1 MDQLTGGGGL
11 TAFISAAAA
20 ALRLDD
26 VPEAALASVR
36 GGIADCLGV
45 LVAGVD
51 EPAARIVRDVVA
63 DGGAEASLL
72 PGGARCGARG
82 AALINGVAAH
92 VLDFDDVGMQGHPT
106 AVLLPAILAEAET
119 LGARCGELLAAYVA
133 GYEAWGVLFATAS
146 APLHGRGWHP
156 SGVNGAVAAAVAC
169 AKLRGLDAEGITRA
183 MGIAAGQASGVL
195 ANFGTGTKSFQTAR
209 AAESGL
215 LAARLAQAG
224 LTAGRNIFD
233 RDGDFAKLFAGGAS
247 GQPIAAF
254 GAPDWVLAT
263 QPIGIKVYPVCY
275 AAHRLIDAAL
285 AIRGGAD
292 VAAITRIEARLSRVS
307 SEILYALQ
315 PEDALEAKFSA
326 EFAVASALQFGSVA
340 LADLQPA
347 RRDALRGLM
356 AKVMRRTDEFG
367 DEAHAPFDAVT
378 LFMADGGVVN
388 SPEVCHP
395 AGSPQWPV
403 TRAQA
408 EQKFTRNVAGY
419 FDADAAA
426 DWFDRIWT
434 MRAGDKVTRI
444 LPLGQ

>member
-11 TAFISAAAA
+11 TAFIASAAAD
-20 ALRLDD
+20 LSLDA

-51 EPAARIVRDVVA
+51 EAPARIVAGVVA
-63 DGGAEASLL
+63 DGGTEASLL
-72 PGGARCGARG
+72 PSLARCGARG

-106 AVLLPAILAEAET
+106 AVLLPAILAEAEA
-119 LGARCGELLAAYVA
+119 LGASCGEMLAAYVA
-133 GYEAWGVLFATAS
+133 GYEAWGVLFGTGA

-169 AKLRGLDAEGITRA
+169 AKLRGLDADGITRA

-195 ANFGTGTKSFQTAR
+195 ANFGTGAKSFQTAR

-215 LAARLAQAG
+215 LAARLAAAG
-224 LTAGRNIFD
+224 LTAGRNMFD
-233 RDGDFAKLFAGGAS
+233 RDGDFARLFAGGAS
-247 GQPIAAF
+247 AQPIAAF
-254 GAPDWVLAT
+254 GAPDWALET
-263 QPIGIKVYPVCY
+263 HPIGIKVYPVCY

-285 AIRGGAD
+285 AVRGD
-292 VAAITRIEARLSRVS
+292 VDMASITRIEARLSRVS
-307 SEILYALQ
+307 SEMLYAHD
-315 PEDALEAKFSA
+315 PADTLEAKFSA
-326 EFAVASALQFGSVA
+326 EFAIAAALQFGGVS

-347 RRDALRGLM
+347 RRYELRGLM
-356 AKVMRRTDEFG
+356 RKVTRRTDEFG

-378 LFMADGGVVN
+378 VYLADGGVVQ
-388 SPEVCHP
+388 SPEIRHP
-395 AGSPQWPV
+395 AGSPEHPV

-408 EQKFTRNVAGY
+408 AQKFTRNVAGY
-419 FDADAAA
+419 FDEDVAAG
-426 DWFDRIWT
+426 WFNRIWT
-434 MRAGDKVTRI
+434 MRPDDPVTRI
-444 LPLGQ
+444 LPGA